1 MINEKI
7 EILKRTYK
15 DLSQEEKEKLKLEKI
30 KARDKINQLKVN
42 IPEYEL
48 DKSDYEFLK
57 INNYESIVI
66 LNCDY
71 SYERGV
77 EILKQEKKKDFEDLC
92 F

>member
-66 LNCDY
+66 LNSDY

>member
-1 MINEKI
+1 MSEKI

-42 IPEYEL
+42 IPEYEF

-57 INNYESIVI
+57 INNYESIII